1 MPLKTIIQSIRPPF
15 LLLTFVCCGLAFS
28 LALQSAHEFEH
39 WLMWPV
45 LLSALFAHIAVNALN
60 EYQDF
65 VSGLDMLTVKTP
77 FSGGSGALPDN
88 PDAAQYVLF
97 TALTALVI
105 SSGAGLFLILQ
116 QGMPLMLLGVL
127 GVIIVLAYT
136 RWINR
141 MPWLC
146 LIAPGM
152 GFGLLMVMGSYL
164 ALTGNIDA
172 RVVGLSLVPFFLVNN
187 LLLLNQYPDIEA
199 DKAVG
204 RNHFPIYFGI
214 EMSNKMYLIFLLSTF
229 AVIAYLILNHWLSHF
244 AWLVLLPGLMGVY
257 VYMGTV
263 KYGEKIGA
271 YPHILAVNVMMTL
284 LIPSILAVD
293 IYFSI

>member
-1 MPLKTIIQSIRPPF
+1 
-15 LLLTFVCCGLAFS
+15 
-28 LALQSAHEFEH
+28 
-39 WLMWPV
+39 MWPV

-229 AVIAYLILNHWLSHF
+229 AVIAYLILNHWLSQF